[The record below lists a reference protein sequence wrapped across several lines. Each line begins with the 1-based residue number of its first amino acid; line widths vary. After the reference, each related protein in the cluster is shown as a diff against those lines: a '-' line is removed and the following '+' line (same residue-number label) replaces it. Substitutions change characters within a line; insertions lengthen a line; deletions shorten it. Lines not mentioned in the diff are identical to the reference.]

1 MMMKMMNMTL
11 YVQMSV
17 KQGEFGGPFTLNIP
31 LEIFIFGEC
40 YNVATAAYSFVAEDN
55 YEEDGRQG

>member
-1 MMMKMMNMTL
+1 MNIHDGYDEDDAVCPNERKTRL
-11 YVQMSV
+11 IWWA
-17 KQGEFGGPFTLNIP
+17 FTLNIT

-40 YNVATAAYSFVAEDN
+40 YNVATHDEDN